1 MRVPSSREELARLID
16 HTILNPA
23 ATPMDVERYCREVID
38 YGFYS
43 VVVNPFYV
51 NLARQILGNRAKVG
65 VVVGFPFG
73 ASKSVVK
80 AKEAELAILDG
91 ADEVDMVMNIG
102 AFKAGML
109 DLVKRD
115 IRAVVKVAHE
125 YGVVV
130 KVIIETGY
138 LNRDEKVK
146 AARLVMESGADF
158 VKTST
163 GYGPG
168 GASEEDVKLLYEA
181 VEGKIGVKAAGGI
194 RNAQQAIAMIKA
206 GASRIGTSHGVEVIN
221 SFKPS

>member
-1 MRVPSSREELARLID
+1 MKVPSSREELARLID

-73 ASKSVVK
+73 ASKSTVK
-80 AKEAELAILDG
+80 AEEAELAILDG

-138 LNRDEKVK
+138 LNRDEKVN
-146 AARLVMESGADF
+146 
-158 VKTST
+158 
-163 GYGPG
+163 G
-168 GASEEDVKLLYEA
+168 G
-181 VEGKIGVKAAGGI
+181 
-194 RNAQQAIAMIKA
+194 
-206 GASRIGTSHGVEVIN
+206 
-221 SFKPS
+221 

>member
-1 MRVPSSREELARLID
+1 
-16 HTILNPA
+16 
-23 ATPMDVERYCREVID
+23 
-38 YGFYS
+38 
-43 VVVNPFYV
+43 
-51 NLARQILGNRAKVG
+51 
-65 VVVGFPFG
+65 
-73 ASKSVVK
+73 
-80 AKEAELAILDG
+80 LAILDG

-146 AARLVMESGADF
+146 AAKLVMESEADF

-168 GASEEDVKLLYEA
+168 GASEDDVRLLYEA
-181 VEGKIGVKAAGGI
+181 VEGRIGVKAAGGI
-194 RNAQQAIAMIKA
+194 RNAQQAIAMIRA

-221 SFKPS
+221 SFKAG